1 MIDYGSWR
9 HPETG
14 REGDQAVFGV
24 RPHANPFILPGILG
38 REDILSLPDG
48 ALYDERSNPSYGD
61 IAEIMNRDEVIHGEI
76 NGRRVRI
83 LGTFELGET
92 LAVFGHIVVGV
103 DAFRRLL
110 QRTDNGIELGMI
122 ELRPGA
128 NALEAAGRLNALL
141 PGDVEVITRQE
152 LILREKTYWEEHTPL
167 GFIVIS
173 GMIIAMFVGAV
184 IVYQI
189 LYTDINDHV
198 REYATLKAM
207 GLGDGFFLRLVLQE
221 AAILTALGFIPGL
234 LFTWVLFYLA
244 ETEGGLPTR
253 LTIPDTLLV
262 FGLTVVT
269 CVIAGLLATRRLR
282 AADPADIF

>member
-1 MIDYGSWR
+1 MLGWRQLIREKKRFCTALAGVSFGVILMLFQLGIFQAFMLMAARPIDAMKGELVMISRNFQYFMDAKSFPERRLYQTLALPDVKEVYPVMIDYGSWR

-24 RPHANPFILPGILG
+24 RPHANPFILP
-38 REDILSLPDG
+38 R
-48 ALYDERSNPSYGD
+48 
-61 IAEIMNRDEVIHGEI
+61 
-76 NGRRVRI
+76 
-83 LGTFELGET
+83 
-92 LAVFGHIVVGV
+92 
-103 DAFRRLL
+103 
-110 QRTDNGIELGMI
+110 
-122 ELRPGA
+122 
-128 NALEAAGRLNALL
+128 
-141 PGDVEVITRQE
+141 DVEVITRQE

-221 AAILTALGFIPGL
+221 AAILTAFGFIPGV

-282 AADPADIF
+282 AADPADSWGASGAPEVQNRRERRRI